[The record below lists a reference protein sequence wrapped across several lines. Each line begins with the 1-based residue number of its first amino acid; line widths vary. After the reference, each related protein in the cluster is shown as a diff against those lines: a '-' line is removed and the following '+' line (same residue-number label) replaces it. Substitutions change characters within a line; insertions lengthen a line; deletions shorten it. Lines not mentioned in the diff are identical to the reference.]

1 MFETIKE
8 NDNHGK
14 PYKNLEIINSEVT
27 KIMGK
32 TYTIGRIVL

>member
-1 MFETIKE
+1 ME
-8 NDNHGK
+8 NQ
-14 PYKNLEIINSEVT
+14 KNLEIINSGIT